1 MLKKRELQDN
11 RLRRKRSIRKK
22 IFGTPQRPRLSVFR
36 SNKHI
41 YAQVIDDLNGH
52 TLTSAS
58 TVDTEVRDELADLEK
73 LEQAERVGQL
83 VAERAKEKGID
94 KVVFDRNGFIYH
106 GRVAA
111 VADGARESGLEF

>member
-1 MLKKRELQDN
+1 MLKKRQLTSN

-22 IFGTPQRPRLSVFR
+22 IFGTPQRPRLTVYR

-52 TLTSAS
+52 TLVSAS
-58 TVDTEVRDELADLEK
+58 TVDKDARGELEELEK
-73 LEQAERVGQL
+73 EEAAHKIGQL
-83 VAERAKEKGID
+83 LAERAEAEGINR
-94 KVVFDRNGFIYH
+94 VVFDRTGFMYH

-111 VADGARESGLEF
+111 VATGAREGGLEF

>member
-1 MLKKRELQDN
+1 MLKKRQLKNKRQ
-11 RLRRKRSIRKK
+11 RRKRSIRKK
-22 IFGTPQRPRLSVFR
+22 IFGTPVRPRLTVFR

-52 TLTSAS
+52 TLASAS
-58 TVDTEVRDELADLEK
+58 SVDTDARDEVADLGKEDQAREIGKILAD
-73 LEQAERVGQL
+73 
-83 VAERAKEKGID
+83 RAQQQGIE

-111 VADGARESGLEF
+111 VAEGAREGGLEL